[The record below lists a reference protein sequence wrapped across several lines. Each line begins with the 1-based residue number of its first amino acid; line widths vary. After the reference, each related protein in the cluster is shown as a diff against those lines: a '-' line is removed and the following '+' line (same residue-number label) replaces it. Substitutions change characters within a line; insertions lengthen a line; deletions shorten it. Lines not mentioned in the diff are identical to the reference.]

1 MHAGASARGG
11 YRRYQLLTDEASW
24 QARADSRH
32 GGLWLAFHPT
42 LLIKNLQAAGKVLQ
56 DTDLIMYRIGCTAVP
71 LYLCTA
77 LPLYR
82 GVLQR
87 ESGCHADKGWWS
99 ADHSY
104 QRWRRLC
111 GWAGQKPSVTHA
123 GVGLLRFGLNFFVM
137 RSSTESLFWCSALG
151 YRGAEGGEEGDMLVE

>member
-1 MHAGASARGG
+1 
-11 YRRYQLLTDEASW
+11 LLTDEASW

-32 GGLWLAFHPT
+32 GGLQLAFHPA
-42 LLIKNLQAAGKVLQ
+42 LLMKDLQAAGKVLQ
-56 DTDLIMYRIGCTAVP
+56 DTDLKMYRIGCTVVL

-77 LPLYR
+77 LLLYC

-87 ESGCHADKGWWS
+87 ESGCHANKACWS

-111 GWAGQKPSVTHA
+111 GLAGQKPSVTHA

-137 RSSTESLFWCSALG
+137 RSSTGSLFWCSALG
-151 YRGAEGGEEGDMLVE
+151 YRGAEGGDMLVE